1 MGQIGIITK
10 LYFFQLFACHLFAY
24 GDSFSLN
31 DKKLQMSE
39 INNSYTFVMAG
50 HIYGSHNS
58 SIYPSAS
65 LLANMDILFEKDIEF
80 MVLLGDIFQRPNEVE
95 IQQLKETF
103 LNNLDYPVFNSPGN
117 HDLEDRE
124 LYVKHFGKT
133 YFSFE
138 ISSELFVFL
147 DSEVNNGKIM
157 DDQLEF
163 INNRI
168 QIFENKE
175 NIKNMF
181 IFSHRLLWAIG
192 NPPFDKIVDW
202 VNGPGWHP
210 EDALTV
216 SEYIL
221 PKLKS
226 VKGKNVYFVSG
237 DIGAGA
243 FTIFYQDD
251 INSNITYLA
260 TGLGDHENDVIIKV
274 RLDRDGNVLFSPIS
288 LRGRKMEPIKN
299 YNINYWKKILGEK
312 IRTPIKFYERLLN
325 VLLSKYFIVGSLFG
339 SVGLLFCI
347 TLCKRIY
354 YILK

>member
-1 MGQIGIITK
+1 MRQIGIITK
-10 LYFFQLFACHLFAY
+10 LYFCQLFVCHLFAN
-24 GDSFSLN
+24 GDIHSLN

-39 INNSYTFVMAG
+39 IKDSYTFVMAG

-65 LLANMDILFEKDIEF
+65 LLANMNIFSEKDIEF
-80 MVLLGDIFQRPNEVE
+80 MVLLGDIFQRSNEVE

-103 LNNLDYPVFNSPGN
+103 LNNLDYPVFNSAGN

-147 DSEVNNGKIM
+147 DSEENNGKIM

-163 INNRI
+163 IKNRI
-168 QIFENKE
+168 QIFESKM

-192 NPPFDKIVDW
+192 NPPFDKIIDW
-202 VNGPGWHP
+202 VNGPAWHP

-216 SEYIL
+216 SELIIPL
-221 PKLKS
+221 LKRI
-226 VKGKNVYFVSG
+226 KDKRVYFVSG

-243 FTIFYQDD
+243 FTIFYQND
-251 INSNITYLA
+251 INSNVTYLA
-260 TGLGDHENDVIIKV
+260 TGLGDHENDVVIKV
-274 RLDRDGNVLFSPIS
+274 RLDRDRNVLFSPIS
-288 LRGRKMEPIKN
+288 LSGKRMELIQN
-299 YNINYWKKILGEK
+299 YDLNYWQGILGHSTS
-312 IRTPIKFYERLLN
+312 IPIKFHQRLLN
-325 VLLSKYFIVGSLFG
+325 ILLSKYFIIGSIFG

-347 TLCKRIY
+347 TLFKRFIIY
-354 YILK
+354 